1 MLIVR
6 RRIGVH
12 VYGVAFGLAFAV
24 LMGGASI
31 FSRWG
36 LEYESFD
43 LLLLTSLAVSAPIFL
58 GIGLLTGGLESV
70 PTAGVKFA
78 AIGALLGSVLGRS
91 CYMLGIKYVGPGK
104 ALSISSTSPLYAA
117 VLSAVV
123 LDETI
128 TLFVGVGTVALIVGV
143 VGIAQDAREET
154 KRGGYSLAVVAFP
167 AIAAVLLGTS
177 VIFRKFALE
186 TGLTPV
192 AAAAVNMSVGLA
204 VVFPVVAA
212 KRQRE
217 LLSLDPTPLK
227 QFFVASLL
235 MTVAFLFY
243 FTGLRITDASV
254 FYPLV
259 QTQPLFA
266 VVLSALFLSQYEI
279 ITRRTL
285 AAALA
290 VVVGAT
296 LVVLG

>member
-1 MLIVR
+1 M
-6 RRIGVH
+6 
-12 VYGVAFGLAFAV
+12 YGIAFGLAFAV
-24 LMGGASI
+24 LMGGASV

-43 LLLLTSLAVSAPIFL
+43 VLLLTSLAVSAPIFVAV
-58 GIGLLTGGLESV
+58 GLLTGGFESI
-70 PTAGVKFA
+70 PMAGVKFA

-104 ALSISSTSPLYAA
+104 SLSISSTSPLYAA

-143 VGIAQDAREET
+143 VGIAQDAKEET
-154 KRGGYSLAVVAFP
+154 KRGGYSLAVMAFP
-167 AIAAVLLGTS
+167 AIAAVLLGTA
-177 VIFRKFALE
+177 VIFRKLALE
-186 TGLTPV
+186 AGLTPV

-204 VVFPVVAA
+204 VVFPVVAV
-212 KRQRE
+212 RRRRG
-217 LLSLDPTPLK
+217 LLSLDRTPLR
-227 QFFVASLL
+227 QFFAASLL
-235 MTVAFLFY
+235 MTAAFMFY

-266 VVLSALFLSQYEI
+266 VTLSALFLSQYEI

-290 VVVGAT
+290 VVAGAS